1 MRLVQGTVNKI
12 WHNRRPD
19 GSEYWVVS
27 VDGQRYTTSR
37 RDLVEGIQEG
47 DRIELSLYNSGRYR
61 RIAALA
67 RLPHTAFVTA
77 DRLLPNPESLRI
89 IRMNCLRTAAE
100 MLKDT
105 TLLPEQKLAMAI
117 TVAERLEQ
125 HVLRPRRSD
134 AQQQSE
140 DKPDDDATE
149 GKAEGKDDR

>member
-1 MRLVQGTVNKI
+1 MQGTVEKI
-12 WHNRRPD
+12 WCNQQQD
-19 GSEYWVVS
+19 GTQYWVLS
-27 VDGQRYTTSR
+27 IDGTRYSTFNKEF
-37 RDLVEGIQEG
+37 VEDISEG
-47 DRIELSLYNSGRYR
+47 DWVEFSLFNSGRYR

-77 DRLLPNPESLRI
+77 DRLLPNPESLRV

-125 HVLRPRRSD
+125 HVLRPPRSD

-140 DKPDDDATE
+140 DKPDDEATKA
-149 GKAEGKDDR
+149 KAEGKNDR